1 MIQLRIEENS
11 AALSLDTN
19 QKQRSDFLRC
29 LYDLAHGSD
38 TTPIYIEEIVQAL
51 HLDEKEAETTL
62 QLLAEKGLIKVRL
75 QCIVCLT
82 QAGIDEVKTALA
94 RPDARPDT
102 RPEMPPETHPD
113 TPAAP
118 VPAVQPAAQTD
129 VTETPGLQ
137 LLGFLGAKADTLA
150 GDVEPLPARFV
161 DISSKDSE
169 QLAPLEL
176 KYLCEAIGLNPA
188 EFTNERAAWDAFDA
202 DRQKAAGALHQPAS
216 AEMSFFQANDL
227 PDILAS
233 LKLRLLKIR
242 LAPDDMAEA
251 EAEIATAIAQLLS
264 PRPKLQ
270 IIAASLKTLLSILE
284 KAGTAPLTSDIEMS
298 LTRIRFF
305 LKQLP
310 V

>member
-19 QKQRSDFLRC
+19 QKQRSAFLRS
-29 LYDLAHGSD
+29 LYDLAKGSD
-38 TTPIYIEEIVQAL
+38 TAPIHIEEIVQAL
-51 HLDEKEAETTL
+51 HLDEKEAEATL
-62 QLLAEKGLIKVRL
+62 RSLAEQGLIKVRL
-75 QCIVCLT
+75 QCIVSLT
-82 QAGIDEVKTALA
+82 QAGIDEVKTALKH
-94 RPDARPDT
+94 PDT
-102 RPEMPPETHPD
+102 RPD
-113 TPAAP
+113 TPAAA
-118 VPAVQPAAQTD
+118 VPAVQRAVQAD

-137 LLGFLGAKADTLA
+137 LLGFLGAKAETLS
-150 GDVEPLPARFV
+150 GDIHPLPARFV
-161 DISSKDSE
+161 DMSSKQSE
-169 QLAPLEL
+169 ELAPVEL

-202 DRQKAAGALHQPAS
+202 DRQKAAGSRHQPAS
-216 AEMSFFQANDL
+216 AEMSLFQANDL

-242 LAPDDMAEA
+242 LVPDDMAEA